1 MNVIT
6 RNNRSI
12 GVVDKEM
19 RITDVQTMLDLMAS
33 AHYNS
38 ECMGV
43 VLYKESLDESFF
55 DLKTGFAGEILQKFA
70 NYNMKLAVVGDYSHY
85 TSKSLRDFIYESN
98 KGNLAFFKGSLDE
111 ALLALVP

>member
-1 MNVIT
+1 MNVII

-70 NYNMKLAVVGDYSHY
+70 NYNMKLAVIGDYSHY

-98 KGNLAFFKGSLDE
+98 HGNLAFFKGSLDE

>member
-1 MNVIT
+1 MNVII

-19 RITDVQTMLDLMAS
+19 KIKDVQTMLDVMAS

-55 DLKTGFAGEILQKFA
+55 DLKTGFSGEILQKFA

-98 KGNLAFFKGSLDE
+98 HGNLAFFKGSLDE

>member
-1 MNVIT
+1 MNVII

-38 ECMGV
+38 KCMGV

-98 KGNLAFFKGSLDE
+98 HGNLAFFKDSLDE

>member
-1 MNVIT
+1 MNVII
-6 RNNRSI
+6 RNNQSI

-19 RITDVQTMLDLMAS
+19 KIKDVQTMLDVMAS

-70 NYNMKLAVVGDYSHY
+70 NYNMKLAVIGDYSHY

-98 KGNLAFFKGSLDE
+98 HGNLAFFKGSLDE
-111 ALLALVP
+111 ALFALVP